1 MPRSR
6 GASHGAPLASRFQQS
21 HSFFCP
27 SLEVKQERKQTRL
40 HKAWDL
46 PCRGEAPC
54 EPEAW
59 SPQVPGED
67 RGHSALP
74 GRGLGGTRRA
84 LLGDLGC
91 SDHRPPAPLPPP
103 HGLPRAPLSWPGCRR
118 TFYGNHFRAL
128 AGVAHTS
135 GLAGGRGALGG
146 QPRWS
151 ASFSAP
157 ESFLS
162 PGQDRDFEV
171 ADILMLNLLRFR
183 VFSYS
188 LELMSFLLWG
198 LASLRGE
205 V

>member
-1 MPRSR
+1 MS
-6 GASHGAPLASRFQQS
+6 
-21 HSFFCP
+21 
-27 SLEVKQERKQTRL
+27 
-40 HKAWDL
+40 
-46 PCRGEAPC
+46 
-54 EPEAW
+54 
-59 SPQVPGED
+59 
-67 RGHSALP
+67 
-74 GRGLGGTRRA
+74 
-84 LLGDLGC
+84 
-91 SDHRPPAPLPPP
+91 HRPGHRRSQGRTEGTLHSRAGGWGAQGELCLGIWAAQTTVLLPPP
-103 HGLPRAPLSWPGCRR
+103 HGLPGAPLSWPGCRR

-128 AGVAHTS
+128 AGVAYTS

>member
-1 MPRSR
+1 MLTSRSRHDPQGGGSDTRTLPRSR

-157 ESFLS
+157 W
-162 PGQDRDFEV
+162 REV
-171 ADILMLNLLRFR
+171 PVSRTR
-183 VFSYS
+183 
-188 LELMSFLLWG
+188 
-198 LASLRGE
+198 
-205 V
+205 